1 MGNTLAVLSL
11 PKHNSCGCEDRAST
25 DDHHCLCPTTGL
37 VQIMSRKY
45 ALSLLSLIAERGNAR
60 FGEIKSAL
68 GDLSTSTLSIRL
80 AELEQ
85 AKLIDRRSYS
95 EMPPR
100 VEYALTPEGK
110 RLRQSLIALTKS
122 ASPR

>member
-1 MGNTLAVLSL
+1 MGAKLAVLSL
-11 PKHNSCGCEDRAST
+11 PKENACGCEDRAAT
-25 DDHHCLCPTTGL
+25 GEHQCVCPTTGL

-100 VEYALTPEGK
+100 VEYAMTPEGE
-110 RLRQSLIALTKS
+110 RLRESLISLTKI
-122 ASPR
+122 ASPK

>member
-1 MGNTLAVLSL
+1 MGAKLAVLSL
-11 PKHNSCGCEDRAST
+11 PKENSCGCADRAAT
-25 DDHHCLCPTTGL
+25 DAHQCLCPTTGL

-100 VEYALTPEGK
+100 VEYALTTQGE
-110 RLRQSLIALTKS
+110 RLRKSLIALTRI
-122 ASPR
+122 ASPE